1 MIRSRTVAAIVPIKE
16 HSERI
21 KDKNFRNFSGKPLYH
36 HVLETLERTHD
47 IDEVIIDSD
56 SILVMN
62 EAPKLFSKVNVV
74 QRPKKLRGDHVSV
87 NKIIEHDLSLS
98 DSDIYVQTH
107 VTNPLLTAETIAKA
121 LRVFLE
127 KEDQYDSLVSVN
139 RYKSRFYLEDGKP
152 VNHDPDDLIRT
163 QDLAP
168 VYEENSILYIFTKR
182 SFTKYKRRIGEK
194 PFMYEAPRIE
204 SIDIDDEFS
213 FRLAEILTLYRA
225 EDME

>member
-1 MIRSRTVAAIVPIKE
+1 MIHSKSVTAIVPIKE
-16 HSERI
+16 RSQRV
-21 KDKNFRNFSGKPLYH
+21 KDKNFRNFSGKALYH
-36 HVLETLERTHD
+36 HILETLQRTHP
-47 IDEVIIDSD
+47 IDNVIVDTDSL
-56 SILVMN
+56 LVMN
-62 EAPKLFSKVNVV
+62 EAPKLFSKVKVV
-74 QRPKKLRGDHVSV
+74 ERPQELRGDHVSV
-87 NKIIEHDLSLS
+87 NRIIEHDLSLS

-107 VTNPLLTAETIAKA
+107 ATNPLLKAETIAMA
-121 LRVFLE
+121 LTVFLK
-127 KEDQYDSLVSVN
+127 KEEEYDSLVSVN
-139 RYKSRFYLEDGKP
+139 RYQSRFYLEDGKP

-182 SFTKYKRRIGEK
+182 SFAKSKRRIGEN